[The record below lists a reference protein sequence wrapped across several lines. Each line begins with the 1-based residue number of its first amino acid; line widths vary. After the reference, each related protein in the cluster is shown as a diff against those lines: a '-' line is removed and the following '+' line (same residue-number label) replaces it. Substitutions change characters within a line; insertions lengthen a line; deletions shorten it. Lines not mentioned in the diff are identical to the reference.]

1 MDEATLRTR
10 LGAAIRERR
19 TELGFSQETF
29 ADSIKMHRAYYSTI
43 ERGERNLTMAT
54 LGRVAIGLKLSLSQ
68 LLAKA
73 GL

>member
-1 MDEATLRTR
+1 MNDATLRTR

-29 ADSIKMHRAYYSTI
+29 ADSIRMHRAYYSTI

-54 LGRVAIGLKLSLSQ
+54 LNRVAIGLTLPLSQ

>member
-54 LGRVAIGLKLSLSQ
+54 LGRVAIGLKLPLSQ